1 MPGRGE
7 ASSNRELAAHLR
19 LPLRFEANH
28 GQTDPRVKFLARGQG
43 YTLFLTPSEAVL
55 VLGGGKT
62 FSPRRPR
69 ALPTRAE
76 QADPATVLRL
86 TLEGANPAPSIAG
99 RGVMPGKSHYFI
111 GNDPRTW
118 HRNVSAYAS
127 VEYQEV
133 YPGVT
138 LVYYGTQRQLEYD
151 FLLAP
156 GADPA
161 AIVLAFQGQ
170 SKLEVDGEGDLVLHT
185 AHGAIRQHRPRVYQ
199 EANGTR
205 QGVPARYVRKGPHQV
220 GFQVAA
226 YDPSRPLVIDPVLS
240 YATYFGGSSG
250 DDGAAIALDRSGNV
264 YVLGNTGSTDLPTAS
279 PFQPTPAGDTDIFVA
294 KLTPDGST
302 LIYSTYLGGT
312 GNDTAWSIAVD
323 DAGHA
328 YVSGFTDS
336 TDFPTTPH
344 AVQPAN
350 GGGFDAFL
358 AKLSRD
364 GSALRYSTYLG
375 GSADD
380 FGTGL
385 AVDRHGRAYL
395 TGSTASTDFPTT
407 PGVVQPAFAGC
418 TACDLGGDAFVAKL
432 NRRGSALIYSTYLGG
447 SDGEFPTSLAVDK
460 DGHALVTGSTNSPDF
475 PTTPEA
481 VQPGFGGGSFDAF
494 VAKLSRDG
502 SGLRFSTY
510 LDGSDDDFGAW
521 IAVDRHG
528 RAHVTG
534 STVSTDF
541 PTTPGAL
548 QRTNRGLSDAFVTK
562 FNRTGSRLRYAT
574 YLGGGADDFP
584 LGIAVDRHGKAHVTG
599 LTASA
604 DFPVA
609 HPTQP
614 ALGGGFDAFVATLN
628 SAGSRLRFSTYLGG
642 SDDDVGVG
650 IAVDRRG
657 RTHVTGFTNSADFP
671 TSHPI
676 QPTLGGPL
684 DAFIAAIAPAKKHA
698 RHDEDDD

>member
-1 MPGRGE
+1 MPGRVE
-7 ASSNRELAAHLR
+7 ASPNRELAAHLR

-28 GQTDPRVKFLARGQG
+28 GQTDPQVKFLARGHG
-43 YTLFLTPSEAVL
+43 YTLFLTRSEAVL

-69 ALPTRAE
+69 ASPTHAEPDGLP
-76 QADPATVLRL
+76 TVLRL
-86 TLEGANPAPSIAG
+86 TLEGAKPAPSIAG
-99 RGVMPGKSHYFI
+99 RGAMPGRSHYFI
-111 GNDPRTW
+111 GNDPTTW
-118 HRNVSAYAS
+118 HRNVPAYTR

-151 FLLAP
+151 FILAP

-161 AIVLAFQGQ
+161 AIVLTFQGQ

-205 QGVPARYVRKGPHQV
+205 QGVPARYVRKGPYQV

-250 DDGAAIALDRSGNV
+250 DDGAAIALDRSGNIF
-264 YVLGNTGSTDLPTAS
+264 VLGITGSTDLPTAG
-279 PFQPTPAGDTDIFVA
+279 PFQPTLAGGADIFVA

-328 YVSGFTDS
+328 HVSGFTDS

-350 GGGFDAFL
+350 GGRFDAFV

-447 SDGEFPTSLAVDK
+447 SDAEFPTSLAVDEE
-460 DGHALVTGSTNSPDF
+460 GHALVTGSTNSPDF

-494 VAKLSRDG
+494 VAKLSRHG
-502 SGLRFSTY
+502 SALRFSTY
-510 LDGSDDDFGAW
+510 LGGSGDDFGAW
-521 IAVDRHG
+521 IAVDRRG

-548 QRTNRGLSDAFVTK
+548 QQTNRGLSDAFVAK
-562 FNRTGSRLRYAT
+562 FNRSGSRLRYAT
-574 YLGGGADDFP
+574 YLGGSGEDFG
-584 LGIAVDRHGKAHVTG
+584 LGIVVDRHGRADVTG
-599 LTASA
+599 GTTSA
-604 DFPVA
+604 DFPLA
-609 HPTQP
+609 QP
-614 ALGGGFDAFVATLN
+614 IQPSFGGGVDAFVTELN
-628 SAGSRLRFSTYLGG
+628 PRGSHLRFSTYLGG
-642 SDDDVGVG
+642 SADDVGLG
-650 IAVDRRG
+650 IGVDRHG
-657 RTHVTGFTNSADFP
+657 RAHLTGFTNSTDFA
-671 TSHPI
+671 TAHPI
-676 QPTLGGPL
+676 QPTLGGPP

-698 RHDEDDD
+698 GHDEDDD